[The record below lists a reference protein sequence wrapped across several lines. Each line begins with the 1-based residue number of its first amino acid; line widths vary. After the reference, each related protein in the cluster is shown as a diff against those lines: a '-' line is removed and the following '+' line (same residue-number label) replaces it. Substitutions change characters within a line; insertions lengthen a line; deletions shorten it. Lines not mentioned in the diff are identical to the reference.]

1 MIPFIGPIISGI
13 FGVGKQY
20 LSNKAEK
27 AQAIHER
34 EVTII
39 KGDQAWDEIQAK
51 NSGDSWKDEYLTII
65 LTSPFVAMFLAAV
78 LDKPEMV
85 VRIKD
90 AFIVLQTNVPD
101 EYWLLLSVVVAASF
115 GMKKVVDVIQGLRGK
130 GS

>member
-27 AQAIHER
+27 AQAKHDR
-34 EVTII
+34 EITVI
-39 KGDQAWDEIQAK
+39 KGDQKWDEIQAR

-78 LDKPEMV
+78 LDEQEMV
-85 VRIKD
+85 MRISD
-90 AFIVLQTNVPD
+90 AFIVLKSDVPD
-101 EYWLLLSVVVAASF
+101 EYWMLLSVVVAASF
-115 GMKKVVDVIQGLRGK
+115 GVKKIIDVIKAKR
-130 GS
+130 